1 MKFRTIDNTA
11 LRVSE
16 LCMGTMTMGWQTDE
30 RESHQILDRAYDRG
44 VNFFDTADVYSRWVE
59 GNPGGVAETMIGKWL
74 KTKPRDR
81 IVLAT
86 KVRGRMWEGE
96 SGEGLGRKHILRA
109 CKDSLKR
116 LQTDY
121 IDLYQCHSPDPE
133 TPIEETVDT
142 LCELIRE
149 GKVRYIGVSNFPAEL
164 TRKANDYAHSHYQ
177 CKFISTQPK
186 YNLIY
191 RAAFEE
197 ALLDYVEETRMG
209 VIPYSPLEGGLL
221 TGKYKPGKPLP
232 EHARHTENG
241 RAPEKLTPQVVKVL
255 DVLEQMAAKRGETM
269 TQTALAWLL
278 TKPYIASPII
288 GATSLQQLDDSLTA
302 SGKTLSQEEENELDE
317 VSNGL

>member
-1 MKFRTIDNTA
+1 MKYRTIDNTT

-30 RESHQILDRAYDRG
+30 HESHGILDRAYDRG
-44 VNFFDTADVYSRWVE
+44 VNIYDTADVYSRWVE
-59 GNPGGVAETMIGKWL
+59 GNPGGVAETFVGKWL

-86 KVRGRMWEGE
+86 KVRGPMWEGAD
-96 SGEGLGRKHILRA
+96 GEGLGRKHILRA

-116 LQTDY
+116 LQVDY
-121 IDLYQCHSPDPE
+121 IDLYQCHSPDPN

-149 GKVRYIGVSNFPAEL
+149 GKVRYIGVSNFSADL
-164 TRKANDYAHSHYQ
+164 TRRANDYAHSHYS
-177 CKFISTQPK
+177 CKFICTQPK
-186 YNLIY
+186 YNLIF
-191 RAAFEE
+191 RGAFEGD
-197 ALLDYVEETRMG
+197 LLPYIEDTKMG

-221 TGKYKPGKPLP
+221 TGKYRRGKPLP
-232 EHARHTENG
+232 ESARHTMNG
-241 RAPEKLTPQVVKVL
+241 RAEEKMTPQVIKT
-255 DVLEQMAAKRGETM
+255 LEALEEMAKKRGETM

-278 TKPYIASPII
+278 TKPYITSPII

>member
-11 LRVSE
+11 LKVSE

-30 RESHQILDRAYDRG
+30 ALSHQILDRAFDRG
-44 VNFFDTADVYSRWVE
+44 INFVDTADVYSSWVE
-59 GNPGGVAETMIGKWL
+59 GNPGGVAERMVGTWL

-96 SGEGLGRKHILRA
+96 DGEGLGRKHILRA
-109 CKDSLKR
+109 CADSLQR
-116 LQTDY
+116 LQVDY
-121 IDLYQCHSPDPE
+121 IDLYQCHAPDPN

-149 GKVRYIGVSNFPAEL
+149 GKVRYIGVSNFPADL
-164 TRKANDYAHSHYQ
+164 TRRANDYAHTHYQ
-177 CKFISTQPK
+177 CKFICTQPK
-186 YNLIY
+186 YNLIC
-191 RAAFEE
+191 RKAFEDD
-197 ALLDYVEETRMG
+197 LLPYVEETKMG

-221 TGKYKPGKPLP
+221 TGKYKAGQPLP
-232 EHARHTENG
+232 QNARHTLNQ
-241 RAPEKLTPQVVKVL
+241 RASDKMTPQVLKVL
-255 DVLEQMAAKRGETM
+255 ELLELMARKRGESM

-278 TKPYIASPII
+278 SKPFVTSPII
-288 GATSLQQLDDSLTA
+288 GATSIQQLDDSLTA
-302 SGKTLSQEEENELDE
+302 SGKRLSQEEENELDE